1 MHART
6 ILERWIGKA
15 LTPEEVKE
23 YMDTQVFTM
32 DACFSPEDRE
42 QICEV
47 CFDLYLW
54 ATKQADGYSLID
66 AIVENDL
73 KEAMG
78 CCSDAMRHGG
88 LWAVMIFLYN
98 CAPQGWNNP

>member
-6 ILERWIGKA
+6 ILEQWIDKA

-23 YMDTQVFTM
+23 YMDARVFVM
-32 DACFSPEDRE
+32 DPLIRDQQ

-88 LWAVMIFLYN
+88 LWAVMVFLYN
-98 CAPQGWNNP
+98 CAPRGWNKKED